1 MYWDTL
7 QTISIFIISFVISFG
22 IGYTL
27 GYIQRKKK

>member
-1 MYWDTL
+1 MYWDIL